1 MPPFCCAAERL
12 KLPNQTASIPN
23 VLTRI
28 FLAPTKMDH
37 RVSLGKFM
45 TISLEVRAELIRAAI
60 QEDRVEIRLIKDRVY
75 SNVTLITVS
84 SFAITAFLLGKDVP
98 KIHGGLLP
106 LIDASF
112 LVMLWVVFWR
122 LKTDLDICHVCLES
136 REDMLRN
143 LPEED
148 RAFDVFRRVEA
159 GRKPKISENGLYWIV
174 SMATLALVAKFI
186 VVSWGMF

>member
-1 MPPFCCAAERL
+1 
-12 KLPNQTASIPN
+12 
-23 VLTRI
+23 
-28 FLAPTKMDH
+28 
-37 RVSLGKFM
+37 M